1 MTSLPSNDSA
11 GKSDKSDKSDEARVG
26 SDVADAY
33 FQSWYAAHK
42 TELADKRKRRYRDDP
57 KYRREV
63 LDRSK
68 KRYQKIRQAKLKERA
83 KNPEPPRTRGRNKPR
98 EEVIGGMTVELFSVS
113 EFADRVDRNV
123 QTITKWE
130 QDKVIPPPTWVD
142 DYGRRWYSEDHM
154 DRIASAALEF
164 RARGGRRL
172 EDFKSLVDAT
182 A

>member
-1 MTSLPSNDSA
+1 MSSLPND
-11 GKSDKSDKSDEARVG
+11 GGEKGVG
-26 SDVADAY
+26 ADVAHSY
-33 FQSWYAAHK
+33 FSEWYAAHK
-42 TELADKRKRRYRDDP
+42 TELADQRKQRYRDDP
-57 KYRREV
+57 EYCRKV

-68 KRYQKIRQAKLKERA
+68 RRYQKLRQAKLKERA

-98 EEVIGGMTVELFSVS
+98 THEIDGVETTMFSVS

-130 QDKVIPPPTWVD
+130 QERVIPPPTLID
-142 DYGRRWYSEDHM
+142 EYGRRWYSEEHM
-154 DRIASAALEF
+154 DSIAAAALEF

-172 EDFKSLVDAT
+172 EDFRALVDAS